1 MRKFILTGLLFVLAC
16 SAAVWKS
23 HADATV
29 TGDYV
34 EARTASVFAGACH
47 YNGELVTTGNDAV
60 LAWNIRHGEWKGTD
74 LAGVRAIA
82 VMSGDA
88 NLSHR
93 EAARRSEIVIDGA
106 TSPAQLD
113 ATIEALKSKY
123 KATLGEIASV
133 RQAPIKFQHENKR
146 FFVGSANFAE
156 LSVEALPN
164 DECCKMPNLVW
175 YTPFVELETR
185 KVGYTEKASFAGGIV
200 GKAWQ
205 RGDENS
211 AFYGRFTL

>member
-1 MRKFILTGLLFVLAC
+1 MRKIILTSFVFLLAC
-16 SAAVWKS
+16 GAALWKS
-23 HADATV
+23 HADTTV

-60 LAWNIRHGEWKGTD
+60 LAWNFRHGEWQGTD
-74 LAGVRAIA
+74 LAGVRAVA
-82 VMSGDA
+82 VVSGDT
-88 NLSHR
+88 NLSHTK
-93 EAARRSEIVIDGA
+93 AARQSEIVIDGIA
-106 TSPAQLD
+106 SQGQLE
-113 ATIEALKSKY
+113 AAIGALKSKY
-123 KATLGEIASV
+123 KETLGEVASV
-133 RQAPIKFQHENKR
+133 RRAPIKFQHENKR
-146 FFVGSANFAE
+146 FYVASPGFAE

-164 DECCKMPNLVW
+164 DECCRMPNLVW
-175 YTPFVELETR
+175 YAPFVDLETR

-200 GKAWQ
+200 GSAWH

>member
-1 MRKFILTGLLFVLAC
+1 MRKIILTSLLFVLAC
-16 SAAVWKS
+16 SAVVWKS
-23 HADATV
+23 HADTTV

-60 LAWNIRHGEWKGTD
+60 LAWNFRHGEWKETN
-74 LAGVRAIA
+74 LAGVRVIA
-82 VMSGDA
+82 VVSGDT
-88 NLSHR
+88 NLSQN
-93 EAARRSEIVIDGA
+93 EGTRRSEIVIDGV
-106 TSPAQLD
+106 TSSAQLS
-113 ATIEALKSKY
+113 AVVEALKSKY
-123 KATLGEIASV
+123 KETLGEVASV
-133 RQAPIKFQHENKR
+133 RQAPIKFEHKNKR
-146 FFVGSANFAE
+146 FFVVSADFVE

-175 YTPFVELETR
+175 YAPFVELETR
-185 KVGYTEKASFAGGIV
+185 KVGYTEKASYAGGIV
-200 GKAWQ
+200 GSAWQ

>member
-1 MRKFILTGLLFVLAC
+1 MRKIILTSLLFVLAC

-82 VMSGDA
+82 VVSGDT
-88 NLSHR
+88 NLSHN
-93 EAARRSEIVIDGA
+93 ESARRSEIVIDGA
-106 TSPAQLD
+106 TSSTQLN
-113 ATIEALKSKY
+113 AAVEALKSKY
-123 KATLGEIASV
+123 QTTLGEIASV

-146 FFVGSANFAE
+146 FSVASANFAE
-156 LSVEALPN
+156 LSIEALPN
-164 DECCKMPNLVW
+164 DDCCKMPNLVW
-175 YTPFVELETR
+175 YAPFVQLETR

-200 GKAWQ
+200 GGAWQ
-205 RGDENS
+205 RSDENS

>member
-1 MRKFILTGLLFVLAC
+1 MRKIILTSLLFVLAC

-23 HADATV
+23 YAHATV

-82 VMSGDA
+82 VVSGDT
-88 NLSHR
+88 NLSQK
-93 EAARRSEIVIDGA
+93 EGARRSEIVVDGA
-106 TSPAQLD
+106 RSSAQLT
-113 ATIEALKSKY
+113 AAVEALKSKY
-123 KATLGEIASV
+123 KETLGEVASV
-133 RQAPIKFQHENKR
+133 RQAPIKFQYENKR
-146 FFVGSANFAE
+146 FSVVSPDFAE

-175 YTPFVELETR
+175 YAPFVELETR

-200 GKAWQ
+200 GGAWQ